1 MSTRASEPAICR
13 QAMNDSIQKSHPQ
26 ELARQLYDA
35 SFCIVAARFNSDI
48 VEKLVAGAQAALG
61 RCGVSDSAIT
71 VLRVAGA
78 YELPLA
84 AQKAARSGRFDAVVA
99 LGAVIRGGTPH
110 FEYVSG
116 ECMAGLTRVSLD
128 CDIPLG
134 NGVLTVDTIEQALE
148 RAGGAEGNKGEEAAL
163 AAAELV
169 SLVRS
174 LA

>member
-1 MSTRASEPAICR
+1 MAMSE
-13 QAMNDSIQKSHPQ
+13 KSHPE
-26 ELARQLYDA
+26 ELSRRLYDA
-35 SFCIVAARFNSDI
+35 AFCIVAARFNGDI
-48 VEKLVAGAQAALG
+48 VERLIVGARAALE
-61 RCGVSDSAIT
+61 RSGVSPSAIE

-78 YELPLA
+78 YELPFA
-84 AQKAARSGRFDAVVA
+84 AQTAARTGRFDGIVA

-110 FEYVSG
+110 FEFISA

-134 NGVLTVDTIEQALE
+134 NGVLTVDTVEQAAE

-169 SLVRS
+169 SLVRR
-174 LA
+174 LGTK

>member
-1 MSTRASEPAICR
+1 MS
-13 QAMNDSIQKSHPQ
+13 DLQKSHPD

-35 SFCIVAARFNSDI
+35 SFCIVAARFNDAI
-48 VEKLVAGAQAALG
+48 VAKLIAGALDALG
-61 RCGVSDSAIT
+61 RCGVSESAVT

-84 AQKAARSGRFDAVVA
+84 AQKAARTGRFDGIIA

-134 NGVLTVDTIEQALE
+134 NGVLTLDTIEQAIE
-148 RAGGAEGNKGEEAAL
+148 RSGGSEGNKGEEAAL

-169 SLVRS
+169 SLVRE
-174 LA
+174 LDG

>member
-1 MSTRASEPAICR
+1 MAGNETIE
-13 QAMNDSIQKSHPQ
+13 KSHPE
-26 ELARQLYDA
+26 ELSRQLYDA
-35 SFCIVAARFNSDI
+35 SFCIIAARFNGHI
-48 VEKLVAGAQAALG
+48 VEKLVAGARAALE

-84 AQKAARSGRFDAVVA
+84 AQKAARSGRFDGIVA

-110 FEYVSG
+110 FEFVSG

-128 CDIPLG
+128 CDLPLG
-134 NGVLTVDTIEQALE
+134 NGVLTVDTVEQALE
-148 RAGGAEGNKGEEAAL
+148 RAGGSEGNKGEEAAL

-169 SLVRS
+169 SLTRA
-174 LA
+174 L

>member
-1 MSTRASEPAICR
+1 MS
-13 QAMNDSIQKSHPQ
+13 DDIQKSHPD

-35 SFCIVAARFNSDI
+35 SFCIIAARFNEAI
-48 VEKLVAGAQAALG
+48 VDKLIMGAVDALA
-61 RCGVSDSAIT
+61 RCGVSDSAVT

-78 YELPLA
+78 YELALA
-84 AQKAARSGRFDAVVA
+84 AQRAARTGRFDGIIA

-134 NGVLTVDTIEQALE
+134 NGVLTVDTVEQALD
-148 RAGGAEGNKGEEAAL
+148 RAGGSVGNKGEEAAL

-169 SLVRS
+169 SLVRE
-174 LA
+174 LDG

>member
-1 MSTRASEPAICR
+1 MTVE
-13 QAMNDSIQKSHPQ
+13 KSHPE

-35 SFCIVAARFNSDI
+35 SFCIIAARFNSDI
-48 VEKLVAGAQAALG
+48 VERLVDGARAALE
-61 RCGVSDSAIT
+61 RAGVRPSAIE

-78 YELPLA
+78 YELPFA
-84 AQKAARSGRFDAVVA
+84 EQRAARTGRFDGIVA

-110 FEYVSG
+110 FEFISS

-134 NGVLTVDTIEQALE
+134 NGVLTVDTPAQAAE
-148 RAGGAEGNKGEEAAL
+148 RAGGKDGNKGEEAAL

-169 SLVRS
+169 C
-174 LA
+174 LARQLGE

>member
-1 MSTRASEPAICR
+1 MSDAIE
-13 QAMNDSIQKSHPQ
+13 KSHPE

-35 SFCIVAARFNSDI
+35 SFCIVAARFNGDI
-48 VEKLVAGAQAALG
+48 VEKLVAGARAALT
-61 RCGVSDSAIT
+61 RCGVSESAVT
-71 VLRVAGA
+71 LLRVAGA

-84 AQKAARSGRFDAVVA
+84 AQKAARTGRFDGIIA

-110 FEYVSG
+110 FEFVSG
-116 ECMAGLTRVSLD
+116 ECMAGLSRVSLD

-134 NGVLTVDTIEQALE
+134 NGVLTVDSIEQALE

-169 SLVRS
+169 SLVRA
-174 LA
+174 LDG